1 MPQLVYRG
9 DFGSSQ
15 TLNTTRTTS
24 LTKESGGSTWP
35 TLVQSAYARI
45 YISTTRSP
53 YTYQLHVSTNDG
65 YYGDLSYKFSAVD
78 TPIYVNVPISVDALD
93 PAFPVTGIDTISVSD
108 TTSGHGD
115 SVRIRGT
122 VRIYVNY
129 VEVGPPTPPSN
140 IRINGETGI
149 NLEAGT
155 TARLTWT
162 RAYFNEY
169 DTFVFYRV
177 RRYDVESGADTIL
190 GTTTDL
196 YYDITAP
203 YTDSKSYYFYVDV
216 LTIKHYVQSSTFASI
231 YTYIQLTE
239 PIFLGGGENPV
250 YNPRPMLLVT
260 LGEGPMEEYLSLVA
274 DGWTPSRRGYPGD
287 HIYLRRNIAYAGT
300 TSETVSVTETDER
313 MRSVT
318 TDLAVNY
325 APPTYTHA
333 DIIAGETIVHAAD
346 IVELQQHLAR
356 IREAYGMEAYTF
368 TPCEAGVTS
377 LTLWPTHIAELQAC
391 AQEIQAFVNA
401 WDTQSPAW
409 AIILPALLT
418 SAGPS
423 ADVLNQLR
431 RVITL
436 L

>member
-1 MPQLVYRG
+1 MPQLVYKG

-35 TLVQSAYARI
+35 MLVQSAYARI

-93 PAFPVTGIDTISVSD
+93 PSFPVTGINTISVSD

-149 NLEAGT
+149 NIEAGT

-162 RAYFNEY
+162 RAYLNEY

-177 RRYDVESGADTIL
+177 RRYDVESGADIIL
-190 GTTTDL
+190 GNTQDL

-239 PIFLGGGENPV
+239 PVFLGGGTNPV

-260 LGEGPMEEYLSLVA
+260 LGEGPLGEYMTLVA

-287 HIYLRRNIAYAGT
+287 HIYLRRNAGYAGN

-318 TDLAVNY
+318 TALEVNY
-325 APPTYTHA
+325 AAPTYTNPA
-333 DIIAGETIVHAAD
+333 IVAGETIVRAAD
-346 IVELQQHLAR
+346 ITELQNILAQLR
-356 IREAYGMEAYTF
+356 TAYGMEPYTF
-368 TPCEAGVTS
+368 TPCVAGVTS
-377 LTLWPTHIAELQAC
+377 LTLWPTHVAELQAC
-391 AQEIQAFVNA
+391 IRDIQTFVNA
-401 WDTQSPAW
+401 WDTQSPSW
-409 AIILPALLT
+409 AVILPTMLT
-418 SAGPS
+418 SSGPS
-423 ADVLNQLR
+423 AAVLTQLR
-431 RVITL
+431 QMVTL